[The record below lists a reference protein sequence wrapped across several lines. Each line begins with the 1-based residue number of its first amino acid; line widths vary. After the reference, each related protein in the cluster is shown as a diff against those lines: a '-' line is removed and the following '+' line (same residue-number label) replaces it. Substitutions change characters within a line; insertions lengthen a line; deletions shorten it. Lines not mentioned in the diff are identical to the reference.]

1 MKKLTKK
8 QILILAIALF
18 SMFFGSGNL
27 IFPPFMGYQ
36 AGKATAVSM
45 IGFGISAVVFPILGI
60 IAIARF
66 GTLNSLAQ
74 KAGKG
79 FGFIFPILA
88 FLAIGPGLAIPRN
101 AAVSYEMAIIPFF
114 PDASVWVRVLYA
126 AVFFGISYILCI
138 HPDRIVDL
146 LGKILGPVLILLML
160 VLTIGC
166 LMYMPSSLA
175 SPSGAYA
182 SSQLKQG
189 FLDGYNTMDTIAALN
204 FGAIVA
210 INVRKFGMTDHKAVV
225 SSSIKAGCLAGLCM
239 FLIYAAMSTVGAIA
253 ASYVSGAANGAAVLS
268 GMIGYLFGT
277 GGKLL
282 LACIYILSCL
292 TTCIGLLTSCSD
304 FFASIS
310 RFSYLTWIRLFTVI
324 SFIVSIVGLNNL
336 IAISVPILTT
346 IYPIAMVLV
355 ILGLLDEHLKSF
367 PSVYAFTIS
376 FTAVVSIIYALHG
389 TSIDLPYITDWII
402 SLPPNSDLCWL
413 LPAMLGCLIGIIHD
427 SLKKS
432 TASIR

>member
-1 MKKLTKK
+1 MKKLTIR

-36 AGKATAVSM
+36 AGKATAISM

-66 GTLNSLAQ
+66 GTLNSLAK

-79 FGFIFPILA
+79 FGLVFPILA

-101 AAVSYEMAIIPFF
+101 AAVSYEMAIVPFF
-114 PDASVWVRVLYA
+114 PNASVWIRILYA
-126 AVFFGISYILCI
+126 AIFFGVSYILCI
-138 HPDRIVDL
+138 HPEKIVDL
-146 LGKILGPVLILLML
+146 LGKILGPILIVMML
-160 VLTIGC
+160 VLTVGC
-166 LMYMPSSLA
+166 LLYMPSSLA
-175 SPSGAYA
+175 TPSGAYET
-182 SSQLKQG
+182 SQLTQG

-210 INVRKFGMTDHKAVV
+210 INVRKFGMNDQKGVV
-225 SSSIKAGCLAGLCM
+225 SASIKAGCFAGLCM

-253 ASYVSGAANGAAVLS
+253 ASYVSNATNGAAVLS

-310 RFSYLTWIRLFTVI
+310 RFFYLKWIRLFTVV

-336 IAISVPILTT
+336 IAISVPILTA

-367 PSVYAFTIS
+367 PSVYAFAIS

-389 TSIDLPYITDWII
+389 ASIDLPFITDCIL
-402 SLPPNSDLCWL
+402 SLPPSSDLCWMI
-413 LPAMLGCLIGIIHD
+413 PAILGCLVGIIHD
-427 SLKKS
+427 SLKKN
-432 TASIR
+432 ADLIQ